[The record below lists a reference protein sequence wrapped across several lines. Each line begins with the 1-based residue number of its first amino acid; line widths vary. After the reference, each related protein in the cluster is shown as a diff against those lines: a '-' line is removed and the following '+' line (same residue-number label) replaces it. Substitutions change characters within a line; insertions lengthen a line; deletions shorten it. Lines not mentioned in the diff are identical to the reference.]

1 MHSRLI
7 LHPRA
12 AAHLCVLLP
21 VLLLYGCS
29 SKPSYTDSE
38 VALAWAHLSLEI
50 TKDTPGNS
58 PTYASRCFGYLGV
71 TMYESVVHGAAD
83 HRSLVGQLSG
93 LSYLPP
99 PQADMVYDWALV
111 LSTGQAT
118 LLRKVYQQTPPENV
132 ARINSLEQ
140 RVRSARSGQTD
151 GAVVA
156 RSVAYGQQLAELI
169 YEWSKSDGGHRAYL
183 RNFDKKLVHPQR
195 PGGWQPPLYAQ
206 SFSHHPLHPDWGTNR
221 PFVPAN
227 YGMAAPDF
235 IPYDT
240 VPGSP
245 YYAQF
250 RAVYDKE
257 RSLTQA
263 EKEAALWWGDDP
275 ADTFTPPG
283 HSYYLATLLLEQEGA
298 SLITCAETLART
310 GMAVADAF
318 INCWRWKFNV
328 FSERPNTYIPA
339 FIDPEWESF
348 WPDPPFPAFPSGHAV
363 QAAAAAEVL
372 IDLHGDEHVLADA
385 SHAGRQRDV
394 VRGVDFRTR
403 NYTRLSEVA
412 REVADSRFY
421 GGIHTPQDNDRGLE
435 RGADIGQH
443 VNALRWRD

>member
-1 MHSRLI
+1 MMPFDLS
-7 LHPRA
+7 LHLRSA
-12 AAHLCVLLP
+12 ALLCGLLVLLT
-21 VLLLYGCS
+21 LCGCG
-29 SKPSYTDSE
+29 KPSYTDSE
-38 VALAWAHLSLEI
+38 VALAWAQLSLDI
-50 TKDTPGNS
+50 TKDTPSNS

-71 TMYESVVHGAAD
+71 MMYESVVHSSPD
-83 HRSLVGQLSG
+83 HQSLVGQLSG
-93 LSYLPP
+93 LSYLPAP
-99 PQADMVYDWALV
+99 DTDATYDWALV
-111 LSTGQAT
+111 LNAGQAT
-118 LLRKVYQQTPPENV
+118 LLRKVYQQTSPENIG
-132 ARINSLEQ
+132 RIDSLEQ
-140 RVRSARSGQTD
+140 RVLVSRSSEK
-151 GAVVA
+151 GAVVR
-156 RSVAYGQQLAELI
+156 RSVSYGTKLAELI

-183 RNFDKKLVHPQR
+183 RNFDKKLVLPQR

-206 SFSHHPLHPDWGTNR
+206 SVSHHPLHPDWGTNR

-227 YGMAAPDF
+227 YAMAAPDF
-235 IPYDT
+235 IAYDT

-245 YYAQF
+245 YYEQF

-283 HSYYLATLLLEQEGA
+283 HSYYLATLLLQQEGA

-318 INCWRWKFNV
+318 INCWRWKFEV
-328 FSERPNTYIPA
+328 FSERPNTFIPT

-363 QAAAAAEVL
+363 QAAAAAAVL

-385 SHAGRQRDV
+385 SHEGRQRDV

-421 GGIHTPQDNDRGLE
+421 GGIHTPQDNERGLE